1 MEIHPFINFNHCF
14 NPSLFPEDLYDGM
27 HPCPMFPRVCG
38 RGETYLEPGAAL
50 LHCHVMVGQ
59 WTVGRLN
66 IDIDTAMG

>member
-1 MEIHPFINFNHCF
+1 
-14 NPSLFPEDLYDGM
+14 M
-27 HPCPMFPRVCG
+27 HPCPMFCG

-66 IDIDTAMG
+66 IDIDTATVPEYSEKAASPYLLLQI

>member
-1 MEIHPFINFNHCF
+1 
-14 NPSLFPEDLYDGM
+14 
-27 HPCPMFPRVCG
+27 MFPMVCG

-59 WTVGRLN
+59 WTAGRLN

>member
-1 MEIHPFINFNHCF
+1 MMECTPAQCF
-14 NPSLFPEDLYDGM
+14 LWI
-27 HPCPMFPRVCG
+27 CG

-59 WTVGRLN
+59 WTAGRLN